1 MASEIMVRMG
11 EMAVAAVDSE
21 VLVTIGLGSCIG
33 LALLDQRKG
42 VAGLAHIM
50 LPEAGAGAEQTP
62 GKFAD
67 TAVPGLV
74 ERLVALGASVARLE
88 AVLVGGASMF
98 SFGDAALD
106 VGGRNERATRAA
118 LDARR
123 IPIRATATGGSKG
136 RTIRVHLAGPK
147 VTAKEA
153 GGIEQQ
159 LLGAV
164 AVAA

>member
-11 EMAVAAVDSE
+11 EMAVAMADSE

-50 LPEAGAGAEQTP
+50 LPESGPGGDQAP
-62 GKFAD
+62 GKYAD
-67 TAVPGLV
+67 TAVPSLV
-74 ERLVALGASVARLE
+74 ERLVALGAAPSRLE

-123 IPIRATATGGSKG
+123 IPVRATATGGSKG
-136 RTIRVHLAGPK
+136 RTIRVHLTGPR
-147 VTAKEA
+147 VTSKEA
-153 GGIEQQ
+153 GGVEQQ
-159 LLGAV
+159 LLGAM